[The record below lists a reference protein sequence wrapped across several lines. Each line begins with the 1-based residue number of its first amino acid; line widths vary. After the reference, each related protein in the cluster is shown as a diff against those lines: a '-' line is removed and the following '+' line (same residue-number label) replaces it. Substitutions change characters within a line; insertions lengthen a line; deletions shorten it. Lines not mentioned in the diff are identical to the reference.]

1 MRQSICTVATFVFAF
16 VATSILAP
24 TQARQDSGPSMSQSK
39 SSSEAKCDESVKGT
53 SLIQASS
60 KVQQPNIHG
69 TVNLF
74 EDDLANLDDVFDDRS
89 PSVKQDKENK
99 TQNMSVFFT
108 AALGVCFSAVV
119 AHVVR
124 QALQM
129 DTNPPRADD
138 KPSTNE
144 PCTPREKYA
153 ISSEEA
159 LQAVQT
165 GDVHRLSEL
174 LNAGSNPNSEDAW
187 ACTLLHA
194 AASQGDLKI
203 TNLLLKHDANVN
215 SSDAWHETP
224 LHMAAR
230 ACQTDVCKLLVE
242 WKAEVNAMNLD
253 DHTPLFVAAK
263 SNSKEVCEYL
273 LSEDAHVGQ
282 ASEEDLPPIFTSLLL
297 QRIALGCQ
305 ATESSL

>member
-1 MRQSICTVATFVFAF
+1 MKQAICTAAPCVFAL
-16 VATSILAP
+16 VAVTTLGP
-24 TQARQDSGPSMSQSK
+24 TQANKDSVSSLSQRD
-39 SSSEAKCDESVKGT
+39 SSSEANQDKSVAGT
-53 SLIQASS
+53 ALIQASS

-129 DTNPPRADD
+129 DTNPPGADD
-138 KPSTNE
+138 KPSPNK
-144 PCTPREKYA
+144 PCTPREKCA

-159 LQAVQT
+159 MKAVQT
-165 GDVHRLSEL
+165 GDVDQLSEL
-174 LNAGSNPNSEDAW
+174 LDAGANPNAEDSW
-187 ACTLLHA
+187 ACTLLHT

-230 ACQTDVCKLLVE
+230 ACHTDVCKLLVE

-282 ASEEDLPPIFTSLLL
+282 ASEEDLPPFFTSLLL
-297 QRIALGCQ
+297 QRVVLGCQ
-305 ATESSL
+305 AIESSL